1 MKRALLLIIL
11 LLSPSA
17 AAQVE
22 QRQARVGLIDF
33 YGYTGFDVDKVRAAL
48 PVREGETFPTPQALN
63 AMRPRIEEAV
73 RLVTGRPATEVSFLS
88 PGRDELIIYV
98 GLSGKNVKSLPRNPA
113 PKGTARLPSEAV
125 DVYRQVE
132 SAFFSAMQRGASGDD
147 HSKGYSLSADD
158 ATLREKQ
165 LAMHEYAARHEAV
178 IRAVLRS
185 SADDEQR
192 RMAAEMLGYANQSRR
207 QVADLVRAT
216 HDPDDEVRNNATRAL
231 MVLANSDT
239 KVAASIPAAG
249 FIEMLNSG
257 TWSDRN
263 KAAGLLSALSR
274 WRAPMLLSALRARAF
289 DSLTEM
295 ARWRGQG
302 HSYAAR
308 TILGRVAGIEEAQLM
323 KLVSDDAKVNVIIDA
338 ARRIPRVGRAKF

>member
-1 MKRALLLIIL
+1 MKRALLLIVL

-22 QRQARVGLIDF
+22 QRQARVRLIDF
-33 YGYTGFDVDKVRAAL
+33 YGYTGLDVDKVRAAL
-48 PVREGETFPTPQALN
+48 PVREGETFPTAQALN
-63 AMRPRIEEAV
+63 VTRTRIEEAV
-73 RLVTGRPATEVSFLS
+73 RRVTGRPATEVSFLS
-88 PGRDELIIYV
+88 PGRDEWIIYV
-98 GLSGKNVKSLPRNPA
+98 GLSGKNVKSLPRNHA
-113 PKGTARLPSEAV
+113 PRGTARLPSKAV
-125 DVYRQVE
+125 DVYRQVD

-147 HSKGYSLSADD
+147 NSKGYSLSPDD

-165 LAMHEYAARHEAV
+165 LAMHEYAARHEDV

-192 RMAAEMLGYANQSRR
+192 RMAAQMLGYANRSRR

-216 HDPDDEVRNNATRAL
+216 RDPDDDVRNNATRAL
-231 MVLANSDT
+231 MVLANSDP

-249 FIEMLNSG
+249 FVEMLNSG

-263 KAAGLLSALSR
+263 KAGGLLSTLSR
-274 WRAPMLLSALRARAF
+274 WRSPGLLSTLRARAL

-295 ARWRGQG
+295 ARWRAQG
-302 HSYAAR
+302 HAYAAR
-308 TILGRVAGIEEAQLM
+308 TILGRVAGIEETQLT
-323 KLVSDDAKVNVIIDA
+323 KLVSDDAKVDVIIDA
-338 ARRIPRVGRAKF
+338 ARRKQ